1 MRRNLIVF
9 DVDGTLL
16 DTSEGV
22 LSSVKFA
29 IRNTGHELPSDAVL
43 KTFIGPP
50 VQDSFSRLFGV
61 VGDERNRMADLFRT
75 RYKNIDLLKAEPY
88 EGIFDLFEALADKNI
103 AISIATYKRQDYA
116 ETIVKYFGFDKY
128 TNIICGADFNGKLK
142 KSDIIAEAV
151 NLSGSSVGSAVM
163 VGDTIQD
170 NIGAGAVGMDF
181 IAVTYG
187 FGFKHRRDIDSIR
200 GTNVI
205 GIAYNPLDILSILE
219 RGKNEN

>member
-1 MRRNLIVF
+1 MRRDLIIF

-50 VQDSFSRLFGV
+50 VQDSFSRVFGV
-61 VGDERNRMADLFRT
+61 VGDERNRMAELFRT

-116 ETIVKYFGFDKY
+116 ESIVKYFGFDKY
-128 TNIICGADFNGKLK
+128 TNVVCGSDFDGKLK
-142 KSDIIAEAV
+142 KSNIIANAV
-151 NLSGSSVGSAVM
+151 KLSGFDINNAVM
-163 VGDTIQD
+163 VGDTVQD
-170 NIGAGAVGMDF
+170 NIGAAAVGMDF

-187 FGFKHRRDIDSIR
+187 FGFKDQCEIACVKGAD
-200 GTNVI
+200 VV
-205 GIAYNPLDILSILE
+205 GIACNPLDILSILE
-219 RGKNEN
+219 REKNEN